1 MKLKTIFCL
10 VLAAALLCGMLAM
23 GGLAAGPDLDALGV
37 NVDSCSTHTAA
48 VFEGDLYLW
57 GTNESGQFPKSQLTY
72 SVEPVQLLS
81 GVQDVA
87 VSEGRTL
94 VLMQNGVLYTYGI
107 DPVSGTTGQS
117 KQVAVNVAQ
126 VSCEDEFAL
135 YVTKDGALYAYGKNA
150 SGQLG
155 TGDTDDYTV
164 PVCIIE
170 SGVKKAVAGHG
181 FALAL
186 MEDGSVSGWGANEN
200 SQIGYARPDGTVP
213 EFVSTPTVILDG
225 GVKDIDAG
233 YAYSCFLK
241 KDGTLWTCG
250 QNELSQLGIDSLENT
265 AGLTKILEGVRSV
278 SAGDNHGFAVGTGG
292 QVFSWGFG
300 LSGQLGD
307 GTRERIIGAAPA
319 AIGDFLQVYAGRDT
333 SFAIDSSGALY
344 AWGSN
349 SNMLLGQKLG
359 DDATTPVMIMDS
371 NLEWAFEDDHT
382 EVITPDGK
390 PADQQPSSGE
400 SSSGNGTTTIPDDDT
415 PEEPEE
421 IEAILAFV
429 SGYPDGTFQPDSET
443 TRAEFLTMLVKAVC
457 DYDADKNYGA
467 PTFADTDPTA
477 WYAKYVAYAQTTG
490 LVAGYKDNTF
500 RPDNT
505 ITRAEA
511 AAMTAAAMG
520 LTSDA
525 TESSFSDV
533 SGWAVQHVD
542 ALVQKGVLSGYK
554 DGTFRPDNNII
565 RGEAVTVVA
574 NAAGFDAKS
583 EETVAALKTAENPFS
598 DVPATSWAYPYILRA
613 AGLVK

>member
-1 MKLKTIFCL
+1 MKLKTVFCL
-10 VLAAALLCGMLAM
+10 VLAAVLLCGMFAVT
-23 GGLAAGPDLDALGV
+23 GFAHGVDLDKLGV
-37 NVDSCSTHTAA
+37 DVESCSTHTAA
-48 VFEGDLYLW
+48 VIEGDLYLW
-57 GTNESGQFPKSQLTY
+57 GTNEAGQFPKSQLAY
-72 SVEPVQLLS
+72 SVEPVKLLTDVES
-81 GVQDVA
+81 VA

-94 VLMQNGVLYTYGI
+94 VLLKNGTLYTYGV
-107 DPVSGTTGQS
+107 DPLSGATGQA
-117 KQVAVNVAQ
+117 KQVSANVAQ
-126 VSCEDEFAL
+126 VSCADDFAL
-135 YVTKDGALYAYGKNA
+135 YVTKNGALYAYGKNDL
-150 SGQLG
+150 GQLG
-155 TGDTDDYTV
+155 TGSTEDASN
-164 PVCIIE
+164 PVCVIK

-186 MEDGSVSGWGANEN
+186 MEDGSVSGWGINES
-200 SQIGYARPDGTVP
+200 SQIGYVLADGTVP
-213 EFVSTPTVILDG
+213 GYVSEPTVVLDG

-250 QNELSQLGIDSLENT
+250 QNELSQLGIDSLDNS
-265 AGLTKILEGVRSV
+265 AGLTKILDGIISV
-278 SAGDNHGFAVGTGG
+278 SAGDNHGFAVGNGG
-292 QVFSWGFG
+292 QIFSWGFG

-319 AIGDFLQVYAGRDT
+319 DIGDFMQVFAGRDT
-333 SFAIDSSGALY
+333 SFAIDTHGALY
-344 AWGSN
+344 AWGTN

-359 DDATTPVMIMDS
+359 DDAAEPVMIMTSDL
-371 NLEWAFEDDHT
+371 NWAFDGDSSGP
-382 EVITPDGK
+382 VTPDGK
-390 PADQQPSSGE
+390 PAEQPSTPSSPDQATDDEPTGE
-400 SSSGNGTTTIPDDDT
+400 PA
-415 PEEPEE
+415 EEPGDEL
-421 IEAILAFV
+421 EAILAFV

-457 DYDADKNYGA
+457 DYDADKSYGA

-477 WYAKYVAYAQTTG
+477 WYANYVAYAQTSG
-490 LVAGYKDNTF
+490 LVTGYKDNTF

-525 TESSFSDV
+525 TESSFTDV
-533 SGWAVQHVD
+533 SGWAVQHVE
-542 ALVQKGVLSGYK
+542 ALVRENILSGYK
-554 DGTFRPDNNII
+554 DGSFKPDNNII

-574 NAAGFDAKS
+574 HAAGFDAES
-583 EETVAALKTAENPFS
+583 EETIAALKTAENPFS